1 MSEAPIPVVDPEA
14 FLQQLI
20 HRGFS
25 DQNRQY
31 WWPLL
36 PFLRLHGQ
44 ERLRESSY
52 ASIMRTYRARYL
64 QARIAYTLHH
74 PESTLSKTAQ
84 TLTELLSEDQ
94 GGMSLQQQTAVVT
107 KLIGHFYR
115 LSSQEGLILVTPLI
129 NLLVEVLRPR
139 LDTVFCML
147 VDLMGGSADYNLPR
161 TFSEHSLQL
170 DLLRRVIQSVM
181 PRTYAALR
189 SIDAVSNDHL
199 SHFTINFFATILPE
213 HAARCLLDVFLLE
226 GEVALFRGCVG
237 FLSIYK
243 KEIKEKLVGT
253 GARGKRLTAKDVW
266 SFLATE
272 EGRQSS
278 VGGVSFWWSRLPT
291 KVCLGVTRN
300 RLATLRKKT
309 DEGFGWL
316 FFSSWCIGAQDFA
329 EPGSGTETEA
339 FRSGFACNHLSSEK
353 HDSPGVCTLSSRE
366 EDTDATPTREN
377 LFVAPGSGVGT
388 GDPDGPA
395 PPPSTKRGS
404 TVVGS
409 DWASNHG
416 CDTDLLAARL
426 HVDSQVHGQALST
439 IYDTGQCVQ
448 AAPQS
453 AIFLGIESWFV
464 KSPLGTETGARSCA
478 VGNGVGV
485 IGAGP
490 AAFLLGRTSGA
501 QLLRRRSRGGHDR

>member
-20 HRGFS
+20 YRGFS

-64 QARIAYTLHH
+64 QARMAYTLHH

-94 GGMSLQQQTAVVT
+94 GGMTLQHQVAVVT

-115 LSSQEGLILVTPLI
+115 LSSQEVLLVTPLI
-129 NLLVEVLRPR
+129 TLLSRVLRPR

-170 DLLRRVIQSVM
+170 DLLRRVIQSIM

-237 FLSIYK
+237 LLSIYK

-266 SFLATE
+266 SFLSTE

-339 FRSGFACNHLSSEK
+339 
-353 HDSPGVCTLSSRE
+353 GVCTLSSRE

-377 LFVAPGSGVGT
+377 LIVAPGSGYGT

-395 PPPSTKRGS
+395 SSPSTKRGS

-409 DWASNHG
+409 DWASYHG
-416 CDTDLLAARL
+416 CDTETDLLAARL

-464 KSPLGTETGARSCA
+464 KSPDTDSGTETGARSCA
-478 VGNGVGV
+478 VGNGVGIV
-485 IGAGP
+485 GAGP

-501 QLLRRRSRGGHDR
+501 QLLRRRSRGGQDR

>member
-1 MSEAPIPVVDPEA
+1 M
-14 FLQQLI
+14 
-20 HRGFS
+20 
-25 DQNRQY
+25 
-31 WWPLL
+31 
-36 PFLRLHGQ
+36 
-44 ERLRESSY
+44 
-52 ASIMRTYRARYL
+52 
-64 QARIAYTLHH
+64 
-74 PESTLSKTAQ
+74 
-84 TLTELLSEDQ
+84 
-94 GGMSLQQQTAVVT
+94 
-107 KLIGHFYR
+107 
-115 LSSQEGLILVTPLI
+115 
-129 NLLVEVLRPR
+129 
-139 LDTVFCML
+139 

-213 HAARCLLDVFLLE
+213 HAARCLLDLFLLE
-226 GEVALFRGCVG
+226 GEVALFRGCLG

-278 VGGVSFWWSRLPT
+278 GGVSFWWSRLPT
-291 KVCLGVTRN
+291 KVYLGVTRN
-300 RLATLRKKT
+300 RLAALRKKS

-316 FFSSWCIGAQDFA
+316 FFSSWCMGAQDFA

-339 FRSGFACNHLSSEK
+339 
-353 HDSPGVCTLSSRE
+353 GVCTQSSRE
-366 EDTDATPTREN
+366 EDTDATLTREN

-395 PPPSTKRGS
+395 SPPSTKRGS

-416 CDTDLLAARL
+416 CDTEANQIDLLAARL
-426 HVDSQVHGQALST
+426 HVDSQVQGQALST

-453 AIFLGIESWFV
+453 AIFLGIERWFV
-464 KSPLGTETGARSCA
+464 ISPDTDDSGTETGARSCA
-478 VGNGVGV
+478 VGSGVGV
-485 IGAGP
+485 VGAGP

-501 QLLRRRSRGGHDR
+501 QLLRRRSRGHGATKQAALGSAD